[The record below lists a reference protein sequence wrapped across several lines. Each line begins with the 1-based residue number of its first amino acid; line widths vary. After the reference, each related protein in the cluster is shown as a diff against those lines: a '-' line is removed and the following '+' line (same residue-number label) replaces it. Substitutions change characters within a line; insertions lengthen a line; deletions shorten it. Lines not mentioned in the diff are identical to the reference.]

1 MPKALSQAIMRRSR
15 VKNISIKNQNEENWI
30 DYKKQQNFCTNILKK
45 PKQFFFCN
53 LNMKDLNDSKRFWKK

>member
-1 MPKALSQAIMRRSR
+1 MTKALSQAIMRRSR

-45 PKQFFFCN
+45 PKQFFFAI
-53 LNMKDLNDSKRFWKK
+53 ST